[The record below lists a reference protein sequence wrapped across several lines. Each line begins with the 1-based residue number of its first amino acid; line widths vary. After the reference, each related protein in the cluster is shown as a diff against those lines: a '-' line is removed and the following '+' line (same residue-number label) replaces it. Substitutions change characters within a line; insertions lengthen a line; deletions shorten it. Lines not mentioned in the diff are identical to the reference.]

1 MSTALPPPA
10 FMRADAWRAFVLASC
25 LCLGLSA
32 CSPRQMVIGGV
43 ADELAHAGLA
53 AEPDLALA
61 RDAAPFYLKLSES
74 MLLRQPGHVGLA
86 TSVSAG
92 FTQYAYAFVAFE
104 ADRVEAQDAQAATR
118 LRQRAAALYARATRH
133 ALAALES
140 RHPAFRTRLQ
150 DADPERWPTLRA
162 DEIGLAYWASAA
174 WGSWIALAKDAPD
187 VVADLPLA
195 VRLAEWAAHRDAN
208 WGKGALASLRGTFEA
223 SRPGGDRRQA
233 VQHFAQAI
241 ALADGCCAGP
251 FVSRAEALAL
261 PAGDRAAFEADLR
274 QALAV
279 TVDPDSPDALQNA
292 VMRRRAAWL
301 LEQAPDLF

>member
-1 MSTALPPPA
+1 
-10 FMRADAWRAFVLASC
+10 MRTDAWRAFVLASC
-25 LCLGLSA
+25 LCLGLTA

-43 ADELAHAGLA
+43 ADELARAGLA
-53 AEPDLALA
+53 AEPDLELA

-104 ADRVEAQDAQAATR
+104 ADRLEAQDAQAAAR
-118 LRQRAAALYARATRH
+118 LRQRAAGLYARATRH
-133 ALAALES
+133 ALNALAH
-140 RHPAFRTRLQ
+140 RHPAFRARLQ
-150 DADPERWPTLRA
+150 DADPAQWPALAT
-162 DEIGLAYWASAA
+162 DEVGLVYWAAAA
-174 WGSWIALAKDAPD
+174 WGSWIGLATDTPE

-195 VRLAEWAAHRDAN
+195 ARLAEWAARRDAA

-223 SRPGGDRRQA
+223 SRPGGDRHLA
-233 VQHFAQAI
+233 AQHFAQAI
-241 ALADGCCAGP
+241 ALAEGCCAGP
-251 FVSRAEALAL
+251 WVSRAEALAL

-279 TVDPDSPDALQNA
+279 PVAPDSPDALQNE

>member
-1 MSTALPPPA
+1 
-10 FMRADAWRAFVLASC
+10 MRAVAWRAFVLASC

-140 RHPAFRTRLQ
+140 RHPAFRTRLH
-150 DADPERWPTLRA
+150 LF
-162 DEIGLAYWASAA
+162 AA
-174 WGSWIALAKDAPD
+174 P
-187 VVADLPLA
+187 P
-195 VRLAEWAAHRDAN
+195 
-208 WGKGALASLRGTFEA
+208 
-223 SRPGGDRRQA
+223 
-233 VQHFAQAI
+233 
-241 ALADGCCAGP
+241 
-251 FVSRAEALAL
+251 EALA
-261 PAGDRAAFEADLR
+261 AAPSAVEA
-274 QALAV
+274 AV
-279 TVDPDSPDALQNA
+279 ARLDPDTLSPREALDALYQLKK
-292 VMRRRAAWL
+292 L
-301 LEQAPDLF
+301 LK